1 MEYNPKISIIVP
13 MYNSESTI
21 GKCIESILQQTL
33 SELEVILVNDG
44 STDNTLDICKKYSK
58 RDSRIVVVSQEN
70 KGLISARKRGV
81 EISSADLIGFVDSDD
96 WIEKDMYENLYEIYN
111 NYHVDVV
118 SSGIFR
124 DYIEE
129 QYTNE
134 VLDNFEQGYYEN
146 INKTVYPY
154 MLWNKKINDFGI
166 YCTLVN
172 KLFKREILKTVYDNI
187 DERVFYGEDCL
198 TFFSYMMRCKKV
210 YILNKSYYH
219 YVINHN
225 SMCSKTD
232 DRLLTNTYYLYKGLE
247 KAFLG
252 YGELTYRLLEQLK
265 YYILSVES
273 HTLMKLYNLSLM
285 SLMNAR
291 FGTLDIKG
299 KNVILYGAGGSSR
312 VLYNHLIEDCEC
324 IVVAWVDKYPDGKDM
339 LCLHKIESRNIIKDL
354 EYDYIVI
361 SVISE
366 ELYISIK
373 KELKELYDIDDKKI
387 MWGKV
392 EFDNFRI

>member
-58 RDSRIVVVSQEN
+58 IDSRIVVVSQEN

-265 YYILSVES
+265 YYIVSVES

-392 EFDNFRI
+392 EFDNFKI

>member
-339 LCLHKIESRNIIKDL
+339 LCLHKIESRNIINDL